1 MIRNKNR
8 TGKFTTQKWSETKTN
23 KSDKFTN
30 EQEIKGNLKKKKQ
43 LPQKYCQKKRNE
55 WKTLQ
60 KNLKVPE
67 NEQKWKI
74 IKMNKHEK

>member
-30 EQEIKGNLKKKKQ
+30 EQEIKGNLKKKKNSYHRNIAKKKGMNEK
-43 LPQKYCQKKRNE
+43 LYKRTWKY
-55 WKTLQ
+55 L
-60 KNLKVPE
+60 
-67 NEQKWKI
+67 
-74 IKMNKHEK
+74 KMNKNEK